1 MTTPNCTREGKLL
14 PPFAGEGWDG
24 GMRRDRARELRKNPT
39 DAERTLWKHL
49 RLRQAGGHKFRRQQ
63 IIGQYI
69 VDFVCLEKRLIIE
82 VDGGQHSEESAYDR
96 QRDKWLA
103 EQGFYVLRFWDNQ
116 ILQEMDAV
124 RQAIQKA
131 LTSNPPPVSS
141 PARGEEDF

>member
-1 MTTPNCTREGKLL
+1 MGK
-14 PPFAGEGWDG
+14 G
-24 GMRRDRARELRKNPT
+24 RARALRKNPT

-63 IIGQYI
+63 ILGQYI
-69 VDFVCLEKRLIIE
+69 VDSVCFERRPIIE
-82 VDGGQHSEESAYDR
+82 VDGGQHSEKSKYDR
-96 QRDKWLA
+96 ERNKWLA
-103 EQGFYVLRFWDNQ
+103 EQGFHVLRFWDNQ